1 MTTKKFDE
9 YYWIDVKKSVE
20 KSAEAFR
27 GFNKAAGQF
36 GYNLERM
43 QRAVEAPSYIM
54 PSGLTRMERR
64 DWARGK
70 WKDSQKYELT
80 ESAYNRARLFREM
93 LR

>member
-1 MTTKKFDE
+1 MTTKKPDE
-9 YYWIDVKKSVE
+9 YYWVDVKKSVE
-20 KSAEAFR
+20 KSAEVLR

-43 QRAVEAPSYIM
+43 QQAVEAPSYIM

-64 DWARGK
+64 DWSHGK

-80 ESAYNRARLFREM
+80 EAAYNRARLFREM